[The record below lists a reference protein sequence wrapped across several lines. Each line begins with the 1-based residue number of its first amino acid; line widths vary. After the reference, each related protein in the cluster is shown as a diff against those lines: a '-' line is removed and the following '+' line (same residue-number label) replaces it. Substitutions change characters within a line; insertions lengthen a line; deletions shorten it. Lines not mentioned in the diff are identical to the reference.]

1 MAILDKIG
9 KYKIIDKIGTGAM
22 GVVYKGFDPK
32 MGRYVAIKTMSPQY
46 VNNDES
52 RARFYKEAIAPA
64 KLFHPNIVAIY
75 DLDEEEG
82 TPFIVMEFLDG
93 LDLKYFR
100 SAKIR
105 FNIPQVLN
113 ILIQMSEGLDFAHK
127 RGIVHRD
134 VKPAN
139 MILLKNGVLKIVD
152 FGIARLSESTQQ
164 TRTGVAMG
172 TPAYMSPEQAKGMR
186 VDHRT
191 DLYSVGVI
199 AYEMISGQ
207 NPFHAENYTGV
218 LYKIINYTPPP
229 VHEEEPKC
237 PQALS
242 EAILRCLEKERDN
255 RYPDLKAFSKI
266 CQQILQG
273 FGPDAS
279 RLEISFQSLESMDT
293 TALQEPYKVRLI
305 RKYIKEFQFE
315 AASKLLEKL
324 KDENVD
330 ETLIKSLHSELTLQH
345 TKKRVSDLLKLGI
358 DLVENEE
365 FEMALTHFNEILEL
379 EPDNV
384 EAITWAQKAIRL
396 RKEKLFKTN
405 VQPLLEEAARKR
417 AAGNFAEAVDLYR
430 RVLATDPE
438 YVEVRRHIEECEQ
451 ELSRASKSRQLIAD
465 IQGAARKLDF
475 TAAFTHL
482 EELQK
487 IAPESEESRL
497 SQDFAWRSFSA
508 AFQNRATITH
518 TPEELLNLRNWLREI
533 FAHRA
538 VVGYFSAPAH
548 LEEKNEFLQF
558 IRRLIAD
565 WIQQNYLDS
574 AQMVLEAI
582 MPVFPRQSTLQAL
595 STEVGNLQRSLQD
608 SRRRQLV
615 LEQKLEEGLRQIQL
629 LLAQNHPEEAQKLF
643 QDLLRIFPG
652 EKTLL
657 NLRDEIQ
664 EAIRRQEAE
673 RLLQGQLEQIRFLL
687 QEENTEKAS
696 ALLSSLETVQAR
708 HPEVAALR
716 AALDEKV
723 RLAAQRE
730 EIRSLQERIQG
741 LQDTGHVDQA
751 LELARKACQRF
762 PEEHRFVSA
771 IQILQELKETLL
783 RREEIRS
790 RAREISELVEKQQYA
805 KAGKLVQELK
815 NQFAQETEVLEV
827 LKGFHEKRFAYVQS
841 SLNSAQ
847 AFSVNKA
854 FDEARGILESAS
866 TECPDSLDLQNALQ
880 ELRVNETVQK
890 VMAEVRNHLAE
901 KKYDLALA
909 TLEGLLARYP
919 EKTQIGQFH
928 AEILQQRNAFIQE
941 SSQNARALARDND
954 FDRALGMLR
963 TAADIVPNSVEIQ
976 DLIAEVGQL
985 RESFF
990 RQRKEAAEGAR
1001 LMEAEVERAIAEAR
1015 KHQTRGNLFD
1025 ALRTLEDARHRF
1037 PQAVQRLEPIIQ
1049 EFQGLID
1056 VQMHIQPT
1064 VIPAVAGKRWV
1075 IPVMAIA
1082 AILVLGVALVVWLV
1096 LKPGPVTVPPPP
1108 QPAVLA
1114 VDLRPWGE
1122 VLRLTRL
1129 DTGKEVALESKVTP
1143 LQVELPPGR
1152 YEIVYRLGDGPANE
1166 SKEPLVL
1173 EPNSYQV
1180 FKKVSPGLEREVDQA
1195 LDELLPD
1202 TP

>member
-22 GVVYKGFDPK
+22 GVVYTGFDPK
-32 MGRYVAIKTMSPQY
+32 MGRYVAVKTMSPQY

-64 KLFHPNIVAIY
+64 KLFHPNLVAIY

-199 AYEMISGQ
+199 AYEMITGQ

-218 LYKIINYTPPP
+218 LYKIINFTPPP

-237 PQALS
+237 PRELS

-255 RYPDLKAFSKI
+255 RHADLKVFSKI

-273 FGPDAS
+273 FGPEAS
-279 RLEISFQSLESMDT
+279 RLEISFQSLDSMDT

-345 TKKRVSDLLKLGI
+345 TKKRVNDLLKLGM

-379 EPDNV
+379 APDNV

-405 VQPLLEEAARKR
+405 VQPLMEEAARKR
-417 AAGNFAEAVDLYR
+417 AAGGFAEAVELYR
-430 RVLATDPE
+430 RVLAADPE
-438 YVEVRRHIEECEQ
+438 YVEVRRHIEECER
-451 ELSRASKSRQLIAD
+451 ELARLSKVRQLVAELQATTRASNYP
-465 IQGAARKLDF
+465 
-475 TAAFTHL
+475 AAFGHL
-482 EELQK
+482 EELRQ

-497 SQDFAWRSFSA
+497 SQDYLWKGFRA
-508 AFQNRATITH
+508 AFQNQVTLSH

-533 FAHRA
+533 FAHRS
-538 VVGYFSAPAH
+538 VVGFFSAPAH

-558 IRRLIAD
+558 IRRLVSD

-574 AQMVLEAI
+574 AQMLLEAI
-582 MPVFPRQSTLQAL
+582 MPVFPRQTILQTL
-595 STEVGNLQRSLQD
+595 STEVGNLQRASQE

-629 LLAQNHPEEAQKLF
+629 LLAQDHPEEAQKLF
-643 QDLLRIFPG
+643 QDLARIFPG
-652 EKTLL
+652 EKSLFG
-657 NLRDEIQ
+657 LRDEIQ
-664 EAIRRQEAE
+664 EGIRRQESE
-673 RLLQGQLEQIRFLL
+673 RQLQLQLEQIRFQL
-687 QEENTEKAS
+687 QEDNTDKAG
-696 ALLSSLETVQAR
+696 ALLSALETVHAR
-708 HPEVAALR
+708 RPEVTALR
-716 AALDEKV
+716 ASLDEKN

-730 EIRSLQERIQG
+730 EIRGLQERIQG

-751 LELARKACQRF
+751 LDLARKACQRF
-762 PEEHRFVSA
+762 PEEPRFLSA
-771 IQILQELKETLL
+771 IRILQELKETLL
-783 RREEIRS
+783 RREEIRTRS
-790 RAREISELVEKQQYA
+790 REIMDLGDMHQYA

-847 AFSVNKA
+847 VFSSNKA
-854 FDEARGILESAS
+854 FEEARAILEGASA
-866 TECPDSLDLQNALQ
+866 ECSDSLDLQNALQ
-880 ELRVNETVQK
+880 ELRVNETIQK

-919 EKTQIGQFH
+919 EKPHIGQFH
-928 AEILQQRNAFIQE
+928 AEILQQRNSYIQE
-941 SSQNARALARDND
+941 SMQNARALARESD
-954 FDRALGMLR
+954 FDRALGLLR

-976 DLIAEVGQL
+976 DLIAEVSQL
-985 RESFF
+985 RESYF

-1015 KHQTRGNLFD
+1015 KNQTRGNLFD
-1025 ALRTLEDARHRF
+1025 ALRSLEDARHRF
-1037 PQAVQRLEPIIQ
+1037 PQAVQRLDPIIQ

-1082 AILVLGVALVVWLV
+1082 AVLVLGLALVLWLV

-1122 VLRLTRL
+1122 VVRLTRL
-1129 DTGKEVALESKVTP
+1129 DTGKEVALESRATP
-1143 LQVELPPGR
+1143 LQVEIPPGR
-1152 YEIVYRLGDGPANE
+1152 YEIVYRLGNSSANHT
-1166 SKEPLVL
+1166 KEQIAL

-1180 FKKVSPGLEREVDQA
+1180 FKKVSPGLEKEVDQV
-1195 LDELLPD
+1195 LNELLPD
-1202 TP
+1202 NP